1 MDTPKSD
8 RSFLEHLDKILF
20 GVACSYLILVV
31 LWLVSQNQLFSSQA
45 QKTPKRTLSTEDA
58 QFIAY
63 LQQSLNVIEK
73 KSDSQTP
80 ANPTPPVNSSSATVP
95 VPPKVVERV
104 NIPPS
109 PPQAPPVAPPRTTL
123 PSVPLSP
130 VPVSRIPAPPPLPSV
145 APPRVPV
152 APPTQSIPPLPI
164 QTAAKSLPSSHSGHE
179 LVGVLESGGQSSAI
193 FTYNGLSRRFSLG
206 ESIASSGWTLIGVQ
220 NQKAVISRNGQTRY
234 VEVGQTF

>member
-80 ANPTPPVNSSSATVP
+80 ANPTPLLTPLAQPFPFLLKSLNGSIF
-95 VPPKVVERV
+95 PPLLPKH
-104 NIPPS
+104 PPLLLLGRRYPLFPFLPS
-109 PPQAPPVAPPRTTL
+109 LCLAFLLLPLYRLLLLRESLLPPQ
-123 PSVPLSP
+123 LSP
-130 VPVSRIPAPPPLPSV
+130 FPLYPYKPPQNPF
-145 APPRVPV
+145 
-152 APPTQSIPPLPI
+152 
-164 QTAAKSLPSSHSGHE
+164 
-179 LVGVLESGGQSSAI
+179 LV
-193 FTYNGLSRRFSLG
+193 
-206 ESIASSGWTLIGVQ
+206 
-220 NQKAVISRNGQTRY
+220 VILAMN
-234 VEVGQTF
+234 